1 MISTKFPRP
10 LDVARVRQGL
20 DQRRRTRAHPRSPIP
35 KGLWASAVALARQQ
49 ELYQTAR
56 ALHLDYGGLKAHVET
71 ADARGGR
78 RRRTPAFVEVSGST
92 LTDLTP
98 WVIEL
103 TGPGGTV
110 RLRVPGLALAD
121 LATLSRTLVGTDA

>member
-10 LDVARVRQGL
+10 LDVARVRQRL
-20 DQRRRTRAHPRSPIP
+20 DQWRRTRAHPRSPIP

-78 RRRTPAFVEVSGST
+78 RRRTPAFVEVSGIDADGSHS
-92 LTDLTP
+92 LGDRTD
-98 WVIEL
+98 
-103 TGPGGTV
+103 GTRRHRASAGARP
-110 RLRVPGLALAD
+110 RLG
-121 LATLSRTLVGTDA
+121 

>member
-10 LDVARVRQGL
+10 LAMARVRQRL
-20 DQRRRTRAHPRSPIP
+20 DQWRRTRAHPRSPIP
-35 KGLWASAVALARQQ
+35 KSLWASAVALARQQ
-49 ELYQTAR
+49 GLYQTAR
-56 ALHLDYGGLKAHVET
+56 ALHLDYGGLKEHVEA
-71 ADARGGR
+71 ADARGG

-92 LTDLTP
+92 LTDLSP

-121 LATLSRTLVGTDA
+121 LATLSRTLVGADA